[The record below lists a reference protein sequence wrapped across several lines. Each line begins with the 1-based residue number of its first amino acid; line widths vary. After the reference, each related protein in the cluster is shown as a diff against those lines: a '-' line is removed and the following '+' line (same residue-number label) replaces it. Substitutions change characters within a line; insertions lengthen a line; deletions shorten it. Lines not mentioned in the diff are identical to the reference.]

1 MVKAPTDPKEVEG
14 LRLLRTGYFLSIIFA
29 VILAA
34 AMLMLLAGLP
44 ALLNPFAPG
53 QAVTFVIAIVV
64 LLLIAI
70 AFNLYI
76 TIRYFGGGYR
86 LLSEVDSSF
95 NICVTGVRLYIIGVP
110 IVFVGALILIGAL
123 AAEIISPLTTGR

>member
-70 AFNLYI
+70 AFNLYLQYD
-76 TIRYFGGGYR
+76 T
-86 LLSEVDSSF
+86 SEAA
-95 NICVTGVRLYIIGVP
+95 TG
-110 IVFVGALILIGAL
+110 F
-123 AAEIISPLTTGR
+123 